1 MCGFLGFV
9 NFDGIDLNNLKEISS
24 KLYHR
29 GPDDSSQY
37 IDNLKKIYFSH
48 SRLSII
54 DISKNGIQPMQSKSG
69 RYILMFNG
77 EIYNFNFLK
86 DKYLSNYNFKS
97 TSDTEV
103 LLALIEV
110 YGFSEII
117 KKLEGMFA
125 ISLYDKFLKKIY
137 LAKDRF
143 GEKPLYYFYTKK
155 NNQFFFTSDLIVLSK
170 SNLVPKEIN
179 NQALSLYFKY
189 NYIPSPFSI
198 YKDIYKLEPGTI
210 LEFNIDNNK
219 IHHSNYFKSI
229 DLFKEKKINSNY
241 ENATLK
247 LEKLLIEKIKDQLIA
262 DVPLGTF
269 LSGGIDSTLVTSI
282 IAKQFN
288 QNIDAFTIGFENKQF
303 DETKKAKEIA
313 NYLQINHHV
322 EILNKKHVTDILENL
337 PYFYSEPFADSSQI
351 PTFFLSQIASK
362 KVKVSLSGDGGD
374 ELFGGYNRYL
384 FSIKYLNKLN
394 YIPLSLRKLISKMML
409 KMNKYNVIS
418 STAEI
423 LGINKNYAYFNN
435 KIEKI
440 IKILAFK
447 NNRDYYDLL
456 TTNDFTNLINSKLL
470 NTSYESNPILNQIN
484 FEDNIFDSLSQADL
498 ITYLPDDILCKV
510 DRASMANSLEIRS
523 PFLNHEIANFA
534 INLPQN
540 YKINKFDSKII
551 LKDILKKY
559 LPQELINFPKHGFTF
574 PLNFLIQNDLYGYFY
589 DNLSSSNL
597 KDYFNKNDLIN
608 LLNNHNPLNNDNS
621 SLLWSIL
628 VFKRWLDF
636 K

>member
-9 NFDGIDLNNLKEISS
+9 NFNGVGLNNLKAISAN
-24 KLYHR
+24 LHHR
-29 GPDDSSQY
+29 GPDDSSEY

-77 EIYNFNFLK
+77 EIYNFKSLK
-86 DKYLSNYNFKS
+86 EKYLTNYNFKS

-103 LLALIEV
+103 ILALIEL
-110 YGFSEII
+110 YGFSDTI

-125 ISLYDKFLKKIY
+125 ISLYDKLLNKIY

-143 GEKPLYYFYTKK
+143 GEKPLYYFHTKK
-155 NNQFFFTSDLIVLSK
+155 KNQFFFTSDLIVLSK
-170 SNLVPKEIN
+170 TNLISKEIN
-179 NQALSLYFKY
+179 DFAINLYFKY

-210 LEFNIDNNK
+210 LEYNIDNNK
-219 IHHSNYFKSI
+219 FHLFNYFKSI
-229 DLFKEKKINSNY
+229 DLFKEKKNNLNY

-288 QNIDAFTIGFENKQF
+288 QNIDAFTIGFDNKEF
-303 DETKKAKEIA
+303 DETNKAREIA
-313 NYLQINHHV
+313 KYLQINHHV
-322 EILNKKHVTDILENL
+322 EILNKKHITDILENL

-351 PTFFLSQIASK
+351 PTFFLSQIARK

-394 YIPLSLRKLISKMML
+394 YIPLSLRTLISKLML
-409 KMNKYNVIS
+409 TMNKYNLVS

-423 LGINKNYAYFNN
+423 LGFNKKYAYFNN

-440 IKILAFK
+440 IKILTFK

-456 TTNDFTNLINSKLL
+456 TTNDFKNLIDSKLF
-470 NTSYESNPILNQIN
+470 NASYESNPILDQIN
-484 FEDNIFDSLSQADL
+484 FEENIYDSLTQADL

-523 PFLNHEIANFA
+523 PFLNHKIANFA
-534 INLPQN
+534 INLPQK
-540 YKINKFDSKII
+540 YKINKNDSKII
-551 LKDILKKY
+551 LKSILKKY
-559 LPQELINFPKHGFTF
+559 LPQEQINFPKHGFTF

-597 KDYFNKNDLIN
+597 NDYFNKNDLLN
-608 LLNNHNPLNNDNS
+608 LLNKHNPKNNDNS